1 MPVFCS
7 QGFLAARP
15 HLRFNALK
23 FKYDFD
29 VWLTGISMPN
39 KSRKRERKSPLNS
52 PSLSDMIEPNLASRV
67 VEENLNW
74 AKNLM
79 SFAESLRVER
89 LSRTDQLTAEIYKV
103 VGRMDQQMDQQTQR
117 IGQDI
122 TKQINASGLIS
133 RQLEA
138 VTYSALYR
146 ALLANVAPYF
156 VSLRNQ
162 VVSSPNLDVA
172 KLSNDLQFASEG
184 IKAFNLAVNNVAQE
198 LKEAQLP
205 LTTLEI
211 VRVPQIETQFLR
223 EELAEARN
231 REKELAIRLAET
243 EEENVQL
250 KCELAIA
257 KKHNENLIELLLDS
271 ERHVQDL
278 EDEKEKSKSPTAN

>member
-1 MPVFCS
+1 
-7 QGFLAARP
+7 
-15 HLRFNALK
+15 
-23 FKYDFD
+23 
-29 VWLTGISMPN
+29 
-39 KSRKRERKSPLNS
+39 
-52 PSLSDMIEPNLASRV
+52 
-67 VEENLNW
+67 
-74 AKNLM
+74 
-79 SFAESLRVER
+79 
-89 LSRTDQLTAEIYKV
+89 
-103 VGRMDQQMDQQTQR
+103 MDQQMDQQTQR